1 LSSFFGS
8 LRLADSSTPG
18 VTGVYTLARRLIAT
32 PTTINEVARAR
43 YAALALS
50 LIEGWTQVLIYGEEE
65 EEAIRTGQRPVN
77 MLGLL
82 SDFDS
87 WR

>member
-1 LSSFFGS
+1 
-8 LRLADSSTPG
+8 
-18 VTGVYTLARRLIAT
+18 
-32 PTTINEVARAR
+32 
-43 YAALALS
+43 LS